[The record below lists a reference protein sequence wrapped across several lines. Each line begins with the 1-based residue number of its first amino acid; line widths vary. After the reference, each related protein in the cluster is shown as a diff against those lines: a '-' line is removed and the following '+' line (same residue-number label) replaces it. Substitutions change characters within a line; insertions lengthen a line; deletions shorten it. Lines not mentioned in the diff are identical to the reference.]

1 MKIDIKNLSYGYSKK
16 KELVLKDITR
26 TFVSGNIYILG
37 GKNGSGKTTLS
48 KLIMGLIKPKK
59 NQIFIDDV
67 DITKLDSG
75 QISKKIGYLFQIVDL
90 QLFAPTVIEE
100 LVFPYQLTN
109 TFDDK
114 AKVRIK
120 KTLEKLEL
128 VGMEKRFPLTMSG
141 GEKQRLAL
149 ATILLRDIKFMILDE
164 PTASIDNEGKEFVA
178 NLIREFTDNG
188 GGVIVISHDKEF
200 IEKLGENTTKL
211 LLEGALLCQN

>member
-1 MKIDIKNLSYGYSKK
+1 MKIDIRNLSYGYSKK

-178 NLIREFTDNG
+178 KLIREFTING